1 MKKNKLILTLFILL
15 SFLLSGCIIGE
26 NPLVIV
32 NGETAELQVGE
43 VIDLDVE
50 EHFFINGEPTWTSSN
65 DDIIDI
71 SEDGKVK
78 AVKAGEVV
86 ITATYGRY
94 QDQIVITIIVNEVSL
109 ELKSLGTEVNV
120 GGELE
125 LVLDVTP
132 STIKD
137 KVQYEIVVGEEFA
150 QISDHKIIGKKAGI
164 VMLRAY
170 YNNTYSKAIIIEVKE
185 ESQIIDPY
193 VGVSKEEFYS
203 DYKEATSYEDS
214 YYRTLHG
221 FMSGSI
227 LDQNQEPTVASY
239 QPEEYGRLVRNTNAY
254 YSEDGNTYY
263 IVDSYGKVVD
273 QVYKGGGYVSLEEV
287 AAYVLAFGNI
297 PANYTEKKSG
307 SPSSSPW
314 GKYLRCNHTNFTGD
328 TSRYPYEPVL
338 PDISGCGGNLYYYEI
353 DLGTTGTDCDPGYP
367 AYPYNDGSKITRG
380 AARIVYTR
388 YDKNKNDIIDINE
401 KYVFYTYNHYNDFQ
415 EYLNYQGGWG
425 EIFGNITG
433 GGTISSKYD
442 YNPTPYVRT
451 SFKDFSMLD
460 IASDFVLYDKDI
472 VCLLEHVNKKKNM
485 FC

>member
-1 MKKNKLILTLFILL
+1 MKKNKIIITLLILL
-15 SFLLSGCIIGE
+15 SFLLSGCFMVE
-26 NPLVIV
+26 NPLVII
-32 NGETAELQVGE
+32 NGETAEIQVGE

-50 EHFFINGEPTWTSSN
+50 DHSLISGEPTWRSSN
-65 DDIIDI
+65 DDIVDVDL
-71 SEDGKVK
+71 EGNVK
-78 AVKAGEVV
+78 ALAPGEVV
-86 ITATYGRY
+86 ITATYGRF
-94 QDQIVITIIVNEVSL
+94 QDQIVIIITVDEVSL
-109 ELKSLGTEVNV
+109 ELKSLGTEVNI

-125 LVLDVTP
+125 LALEVTP
-132 STIKD
+132 SSIKD
-137 KVQYEIVVGEEFA
+137 KVQYQIVVGEE
-150 QISDHKIIGKKAGI
+150 IVEIKNNKIIGKKAGV

-170 YNNTYSKAIIIEVKE
+170 YNTTYSKAVIVEVKE
-185 ESQIIDPY
+185 ESQINDPY
-193 VGVSKEEFYS
+193 LGVTKEEFYS
-203 DYKEATSYEDS
+203 NYQEAISYEDS

-227 LDQNQEPTVASY
+227 EDQDQAPTIASY
-239 QPEEYGRLVRNTNAY
+239 QPTAYDRLIRNTNAY
-254 YSEDGNTYY
+254 YSSDGNTYY
-263 IVDSYGKVVD
+263 IVDGYGKVVD
-273 QVYKGGGYVSLEEV
+273 KVYKGGGYVSLEEV
-287 AAYVLAFGNI
+287 AAYVLAFGDI
-297 PANYTEKKSG
+297 PSNYTEKKSG

-314 GKYLRCNHTNFTGD
+314 GKYLRLNHTNFTGD
-328 TSRYPYEPVL
+328 TSKYPYEPVL

-353 DLGTTGTDCDPGYP
+353 DLGTTGTDCDPGYA

-388 YDKNKNDIIDINE
+388 YDKNKNNIIDINE

-433 GGTISSKYD
+433 GGTISSKKD

-460 IASDFVLYDKDI
+460 VAANTMLYDNEI
-472 VCLLEHVNKKKNM
+472 VCLLEYVDKKKNM